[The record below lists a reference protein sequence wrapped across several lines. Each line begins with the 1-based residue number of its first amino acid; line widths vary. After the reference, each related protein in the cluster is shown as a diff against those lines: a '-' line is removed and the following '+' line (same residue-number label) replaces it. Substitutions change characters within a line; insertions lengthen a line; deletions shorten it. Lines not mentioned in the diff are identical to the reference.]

1 MQNPYPLFDQ
11 NDLHSCKQLLIS
23 ILNMKEDYLYA
34 KYQWAVMKELRK
46 RPLNGELKH
55 ARNN

>member
-1 MQNPYPLFDQ
+1 
-11 NDLHSCKQLLIS
+11 
-23 ILNMKEDYLYA
+23 MKEDYLYA

-46 RPLNGELKH
+46 RPLNAELRN